1 MKRPAWPGLFALSA
15 GLILLDRLT
24 KGIVFAADLN
34 EPVEV
39 IPGFFRLVKVW
50 NTGLAFG
57 TLSEASAR
65 IMNPAV
71 IVIGAAAILWILHL
85 LLFQRQ
91 GRGLTVCFH
100 LLLAGAAGNV
110 YDRIK
115 WGGVLDFL
123 EFHLGRFTWPAFNV
137 ADSCI
142 TIGLG
147 LLVWDMV
154 SSARK

>member
-1 MKRPAWPGLFALSA
+1 MKRPAWPGLFALTA
-15 GLILLDRLT
+15 GLLFLDRLT
-24 KGIVFAADLN
+24 KGFVYAAALP

-39 IPGFFRLVKVW
+39 IPGFFRLVKTW

-57 TLSEASAR
+57 TLIDASPR
-65 IMNPAV
+65 VMNTVV
-71 IVIGAAAILWILHL
+71 ITIGAAAILWILYL

-91 GRGLTVCFH
+91 TARLTLCFH

-110 YDRIK
+110 TDRLR
-115 WGGVLDFL
+115 WGAVLDFL
-123 EFHLGRFTWPAFNV
+123 EFHVGRFYWPAFNV

-142 TIGLG
+142 TVGLA

-154 SSARK
+154 ATSRK